1 VQKAVCT
8 WTVQAFKE
16 DVMRKLA
23 TVLSLLLAF
32 SICLAAFAPA
42 VLADTSPPVTGA
54 RPPDTDRN
62 VIEWTPTS
70 LVIPVAPG
78 ETGRARAVFSSRVAI
93 PQATLV
99 VSFPLSRYLRVE
111 PSRPF
116 AVVAGSLYPVELSA
130 TLPEDSIGNTLPA
143 AIAGTVQV
151 MGQGIFQ
158 KPLMVTITRVNNRPA
173 ILWTPNE
180 VRLGVDLPEITNAAD
195 LLPSTA
201 EVSFT
206 TAVTITGA
214 RIRATAPLDRVL
226 DISDEGPRDLFPGA
240 TYRLQLTAHAPDPT
254 TVSAEP
260 AEAIGDA
267 DPGSARRLVSGQVQ
281 IYTSERVYAK
291 SLPVTVV
298 LMPTPVRPSINWRPP
313 VVTLRVPVGGAASQV
328 VTMTSN
334 ITIENASLKVV
345 GAISPLLTAD
355 FVQADP
361 VTILP
366 NTPYRVQLTVAAATA
381 DAFVNRPYL

>member
-1 VQKAVCT
+1 
-8 WTVQAFKE
+8 
-16 DVMRKLA
+16 
-23 TVLSLLLAF
+23 
-32 SICLAAFAPA
+32 
-42 VLADTSPPVTGA
+42 
-54 RPPDTDRN
+54 
-62 VIEWTPTS
+62 
-70 LVIPVAPG
+70 
-78 ETGRARAVFSSRVAI
+78 
-93 PQATLV
+93 
-99 VSFPLSRYLRVE
+99 
-111 PSRPF
+111 
-116 AVVAGSLYPVELSA
+116 
-130 TLPEDSIGNTLPA
+130 
-143 AIAGTVQV
+143 
-151 MGQGIFQ
+151 
-158 KPLMVTITRVNNRPA
+158 
-173 ILWTPNE
+173 
-180 VRLGVDLPEITNAAD
+180 
-195 LLPSTA
+195 
-201 EVSFT
+201 
-206 TAVTITGA
+206 
-214 RIRATAPLDRVL
+214 VL

-240 TYRLQLTAHAPDPT
+240 TYRLQLTAHSPDPT

-381 DAFVNRPYL
+381 DAFVNRPYLGEVFVLDGDDHALPHALKVTLGWYRPSPATP